1 MEMAKAESKEKTK
14 QATAIA
20 QIKSSA
26 MWSNMNKFLRNEDN
40 MMTNFVCYVGAAAAG
55 LIVFYKVTKVVTEH
69 AQAQMAKPKL
79 SEFFFNLN

>member
-14 QATAIA
+14 QATVIV

-26 MWSNMNKFLRNEDN
+26 MWTNMNKFLRNEDN
-40 MMTNFVCYVGAAAAG
+40 MMTNFVCYAAAAG

-79 SEFFFNLN
+79 SEFI